1 MSEKKGVTKTE
12 ITRACGF
19 SRAYLDELIVAGVI
33 TDSMILAKHN
43 RTNYYDPNMVYG
55 AIIQYYREKLS
66 GKAEKQKNEPIEARK
81 AEADADLKR
90 AKADIAELQLK
101 ELKGEVHR
109 SEDVEEA
116 FEDFGM
122 MVRSVLLSLPGRLA
136 VNCANADNAAQ
147 VSAIIKKEINE
158 ILNELKDYKYDPAFY
173 AKRVRERAGWQEE
186 DGQTTGG
193 ETE

>member
-12 ITRACGF
+12 IARACGF
-19 SRAYLDELIVAGVI
+19 TLANLNRFVNEGII
-33 TDSMILAKHN
+33 NDSMVVAKHAN
-43 RTNYYDPNMVYG
+43 TNYYEPNAAYG
-55 AIIQYYREKLS
+55 AIVQYYRERLS
-66 GKAEKQKNEPIEARK
+66 GKAEKEKNEPIETRK

-122 MVRSVLLSLPGRLA
+122 AVRSILLSLPGRLA
-136 VNCANADNAAQ
+136 VNCANADSAAQ
-147 VSAIIKKEINE
+147 VSAIIKKEVNE
-158 ILNELKDYKYDPAFY
+158 TLNELKDYKYDPAFY

-186 DGQTTGG
+186 DGQGTSA
-193 ETE
+193 EIE